1 MSGRRIGRF
10 AGRHLLTL
18 VALLGFVFVLAP
30 IVVIALFSFNDP
42 AGRYNYT
49 WQGFTF
55 QYWREVF
62 AIPALTDALV
72 VSVQIALLV
81 SVIAT
86 ALGTLIALALVR
98 HYFRGRGTTNLLIF
112 LPMSTPEIVMG
123 ASLLALFLNVGV
135 ATGFV
140 TILLA
145 HVTFCVSFVVIT
157 VKARLTG
164 FDRRL
169 EEAAMDLGAN
179 ELRTFSRVTFPL
191 ILPGIGAAALLSFAL
206 SLDDFVI
213 TNFTKGTVVT
223 FPVYIWGAARI
234 GVPVQVNVIGT
245 LVFLVAVGIMAIGV
259 AIGILRARRD
269 RAIAAAEP
277 DLA

>member
-1 MSGRRIGRF
+1 MRGLRRF
-10 AGRHLLTL
+10 LGRHLLTAF
-18 VALLGFVFVLAP
+18 ALIGFIYILLP
-30 IVVIALFSFNDP
+30 IAVIALFSFNDP
-42 AGRYNYT
+42 VGRYNYT

-55 QYWREVF
+55 QYWREVL
-62 AIPALTDALV
+62 AIPALRDALI
-72 VSVQIALLV
+72 VSIQIALLV

-86 ALGTLIALALVR
+86 ILGTLIALALVR
-98 HYFRGRGTTNLLIF
+98 HVFRGRGSTNLLIF
-112 LPMSTPEIVMG
+112 LPMSTPEIVLG
-123 ASLLALFLNVGV
+123 ASLLALFLNLGV
-135 ATGFV
+135 STGFV

-145 HVTFCVSFVVIT
+145 HVTFCVSFVVVT
-157 VKARLTG
+157 VKARVTG

-179 ELRTFSRVTFPL
+179 VTRTFLRVTFPL

-245 LVFLVAVGIMAIGV
+245 MIFLIAVGIMAIGV
-259 AIGILRARRD
+259 LISVVRARRD
-269 RAIAAAEP
+269 RAIAAA
-277 DLA
+277 ATTAH